1 MSFPVHPAS
10 PGPHPGP
17 GIGGGGRP
25 WAPAHYPGQVGP
37 YPASPAWPL
46 PQTTTAP
53 GGLPAPQTPGSPAA
67 LTGPL
72 PQAPGPGS
80 PGPYGAPFT
89 PGAPGGHGGHGMRP
103 APGFAGLSRNRH
115 TEIALGAPRT
125 TPLFLL
131 CLMGFF
137 GNLGGTVEHQKTLG
151 LPTDSWPVTALTFA
165 GLAML
170 AAFFFRKRWP
180 VAVTLL
186 SALAGAL
193 LRSDTTVGLIAF
205 TTVVRRARSL
215 KDRGLW
221 ASGTAL
227 LVGTGIALWFESK
240 RAPTGNSLIGIVM
253 LTHRSDGQ
261 KAIGE
266 VSPLVIPVFLLVAM
280 AVPILVGLL
289 LRSNDATMAARR
301 RAYEEAS
308 VSARIKRDAGEQA
321 RNYERLSDTLDLQA
335 ERERVA
341 REIHDGLGH
350 RLSLLALHAG
360 ALEQGILAVEHSE
373 DARASADG
381 TDDPGEDGFPQEAA
395 RHVREEAQA
404 AMRDLRSLL
413 TVLREPVG
421 AAEPAPRLEDL
432 RAATELV
439 NLPRARSRGR
449 RGPLPRG
456 LPDRPGVVDQRPQAR
471 ARDERAAP
479 GRGRPG
485 HRDRHHLHQPD
496 TPGRQRPVGNPGA
509 GQWRAAARPRPHL
522 PEFRHGTDGTEQ
534 TGADLRRHLPGR
546 TR

>member
-46 PQTTTAP
+46 PQTTAAP

-89 PGAPGGHGGHGMRP
+89 PGAPGGHGGHGGHGMRP

-227 LVGTGIALWFESK
+227 LVGTGITLWFESK
-240 RAPTGNSLIGIVM
+240 RAPTGNSLIGIAV

-308 VSARIKRDAGEQA
+308 VSARIKRNAGEQA

-381 TDDPGEDGFPQEAA
+381 TDDPG
-395 RHVREEAQA
+395 VV
-404 AMRDLRSLL
+404 L
-413 TVLREPVG
+413 TI
-421 AAEPAPRLEDL
+421 
-432 RAATELV
+432 
-439 NLPRARSRGR
+439 
-449 RGPLPRG
+449 
-456 LPDRPGVVDQRPQAR
+456 
-471 ARDERAAP
+471 
-479 GRGRPG
+479 
-485 HRDRHHLHQPD
+485 H
-496 TPGRQRPVGNPGA
+496 
-509 GQWRAAARPRPHL
+509 
-522 PEFRHGTDGTEQ
+522 
-534 TGADLRRHLPGR
+534 
-546 TR
+546 